1 MKIIKAKVKLHLVDE
16 NWNKHLEIKLKVQ
29 GEIAYWHSK
38 VVVGTKDKSDD
49 QFYAEVIKFVSDI
62 KNTEMA
68 GENFLREIIENNAK
82 LLITQSKEK
91 QAKALLKELSRPINI
106 EVKG

>member
-1 MKIIKAKVKLHLVDE
+1 MKIIKAKVKLHLVE
-16 NWNKHLEIKLKVQ
+16 GNWYKYLEIKLKLQ

-38 VVVGTKDKSDD
+38 VVIGTKDKSDN
-49 QFYAEVIKFVSDI
+49 QFYAEVIKFISDI